1 MRKIIVFLFVFAV
14 LVWVVPGS
22 EIHQAVVRGDL
33 EAVKTLIEKEPACI
47 HSKDQEGNTPL
58 YYAAGGSSQE
68 IVKLLIQKG
77 AHINDANLEG
87 VIPMHVAAYAGRVP
101 IAELLIEAGADI
113 NARNTFGDTPLHWAV
128 FYGRKELVDL
138 LVEKG
143 VNLDAKS
150 DEGTFFLHEGAAGGH
165 EKLVNLLLEK
175 GANIKTENSNGGT
188 LLHSAASGGLL
199 QLVELT
205 IKKGYD
211 VNAKDR
217 YGMTPLHNAAHNGH
231 IKVIQ
236 LLITNGADINAA
248 AFDGRTPLH
257 TASEAGF
264 KNIVDFLIEKGA
276 ADKPKQFPLLKGEYL
291 GQKKP
296 GLTPQIFAPGIVSTP
311 VIEFANTFS
320 PNGSSFY
327 FTRFSIN
334 SMKTTILMMNRENQQ
349 WTEPQVA
356 PFSGQYS
363 DFEAVISYD
372 GKKLFFCS
380 NRPLT
385 GKKPP
390 KDQDIWVVEKT
401 QTGWSE
407 PVNPGPPLN
416 SDGEEFYPT
425 LTRDGTIY
433 FRSDRPG
440 GLGKGDFYRSK
451 FVKGKYSQPE
461 NLGNMVNTEFDE
473 LNMFVSAD
481 EEYIIFASRGRP
493 DSFGGNDLYISFRKA
508 DGSWTPAKNMGE
520 KINSPKDDFTPFVS
534 PDNKFLFYAS
544 VKKGNDDIYWVDA
557 KIIKAFKEK
566 PEVN

>member
-1 MRKIIVFLFVFAV
+1 MRKIIVFLLVYAV
-14 LVWVVPGS
+14 SVCIVSGA
-22 EIHQAVVRGDL
+22 EIHQAVARGQL
-33 EAVKTLIEKEPACI
+33 EAVKTLVEKEPGCI
-47 HSKDQEGNTPL
+47 HLKDKQGSTPL
-58 YYAAGGSSQE
+58 YYAAGGSSRE

-77 AHINDANLEG
+77 ANVNAANFEK
-87 VIPMHVAAYAGRVP
+87 VTPMHVAAYAGRVP
-101 IAELLIEAGADI
+101 IAQLLIEAGADI
-113 NARNTFGDTPLHWAV
+113 NARNAFGDTPLHWAV
-128 FYGRKELVDL
+128 FYGRKELVNL

-143 VNLDAKS
+143 VNVDAKS

-165 EKLVNLLLEK
+165 EKLVNMLIEK

-188 LLHSAASGGLL
+188 LLHSSASGGLI

-205 IKKGYD
+205 IKKGD
-211 VNAKDR
+211 NVNAKNR
-217 YGMTPLHNAAHNGH
+217 YGMTPLHNAANNGH

-236 LLITNGADINAA
+236 LLITRGADSNAA
-248 AFDGRTPLH
+248 AYDGKTPLH
-257 TASEAGF
+257 TASEAGL

-291 GQKKP
+291 GQKPP
-296 GLTPQIFAPGIVSTP
+296 GLTPGIFAPGIVSTP
-311 VIEFANTFS
+311 AIEFANTFS
-320 PNGSSFY
+320 PNGSTFY
-327 FTRFSIN
+327 FTRFNIR

-349 WTEPQVA
+349 WAEPQVA
-356 PFSGQYS
+356 PFSGQHS

-372 GKKLFFCS
+372 GKKLYFCS

-440 GLGKGDFYRSK
+440 GIGKGDFYRSK
-451 FVKGKYSQPE
+451 FVNGKYSPPQ
-461 NLGNMVNTEFDE
+461 NLGNTVNTEFDE
-473 LNMFVSAD
+473 LNIFVSAD
-481 EEYIIFASRGRP
+481 EKYIIFASRGRP

-508 DGSWTPAKNMGE
+508 DG
-520 KINSPKDDFTPFVS
+520 
-534 PDNKFLFYAS
+534 
-544 VKKGNDDIYWVDA
+544 
-557 KIIKAFKEK
+557 
-566 PEVN
+566 